1 VTGFSAGPGYDPVTG
16 LGSADGYLLVNSWKL
31 PPAAG
36 SFQVSAAAAAL
47 TVTQGTSGTVN
58 LTVATTGTFSSAVT
72 FSAGTLPAGLTAA
85 FVPASLP
92 APGAGSSKLTLTAGT
107 QIAPGIYNLMLS
119 GSAGSTRTVPLAVTV
134 LSKCVYTL
142 GAAGANEP
150 ATAASDSVTV
160 TTTAGCAWTAV
171 AGAPWITVSAPAS
184 GSGNGKVSYSL
195 AANTTSAART
205 GSIVIGGLNFTV
217 NQAAPPFSLS
227 PTQASFGAAGGSGT
241 INIGAATSSSSWT
254 AASNVTW
261 IGITGAGSG
270 TGNKTLSYS
279 VMANTAASGRTGT
292 LTVAGRTF
300 TVAQAA
306 LTCTYNISLSP
317 TTSTANGLTGSISV
331 QTNSGC
337 AWTAVSNASWITV
350 SSGVSGTG
358 NGTVK
363 YAIAV
368 NTGNSSRSGTLLVAG
383 YKVTVTEG
391 VRGAVRLTQ
400 PVATTSYY

>member
-1 VTGFSAGPGYDPVTG
+1 
-16 LGSADGYLLVNSWKL
+16 LL
-31 PPAAG
+31 
-36 SFQVSAAAAAL
+36 
-47 TVTQGTSGTVN
+47 
-58 LTVATTGTFSSAVT
+58 
-72 FSAGTLPAGLTAA
+72 AGLTAA
-85 FVPASLP
+85 FLPASLP
-92 APGAGSSKLTLTAGT
+92 APGAGSSTLTLAAGVQT
-107 QIAPGIYNLMLS
+107 APGIYNLTLS
-119 GSAGSTRTVPLAVTV
+119 GSAGSVKAVPLAVTV

-142 GAAGANEP
+142 GAASANEP
-150 ATAASDSVTV
+150 GTAASDSVTV

-184 GSGNGKVSYSL
+184 GSGNGKVGYSL
-195 AANTTSAART
+195 AANPTSAART
-205 GSIVIGGLNFTV
+205 GSIAIAGLSFTV
-217 NQAAPPFSLS
+217 NQAAPPPTTFSLS
-227 PTQASFGAAGGSGT
+227 PTQASFGAAGGSGA
-241 INIGAATSSSSWT
+241 INIGAPTSSSSWT
-254 AASNVTW
+254 AASKVPW
-261 IGITGAGSG
+261 IGITGASSG

-292 LTVAGRTF
+292 LTVAGLTF

-306 LTCTYNISLSP
+306 LTCTYNINLSP
-317 TTSTANGLTGSISV
+317 TTSAANGFTGSISV

-391 VRGAVRLTQ
+391 VRGAVRLAL